1 MIIIRVSCHRRLGG
15 DLVLTEQ
22 ELRSTQVF
30 RSGQVSRPVLG
41 LNCVGGES
49 SSEMCKALGQ

>member
-1 MIIIRVSCHRRLGG
+1 M
-15 DLVLTEQ
+15 TEK

-30 RSGQVSRPVLG
+30 KSGQVSRPVLG

-49 SSEMCKALGQ
+49 SSEMCKALGEKHIISIMTLLA

>member
-1 MIIIRVSCHRRLGG
+1 MCHDSLGG
-15 DLVLTEQ
+15 DLVMTEK